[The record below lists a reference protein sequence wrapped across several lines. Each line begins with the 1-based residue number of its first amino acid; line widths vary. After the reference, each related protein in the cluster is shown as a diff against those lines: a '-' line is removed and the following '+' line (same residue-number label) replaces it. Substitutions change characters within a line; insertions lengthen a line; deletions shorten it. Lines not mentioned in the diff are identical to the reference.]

1 MYGLYYHRKS
11 IDIFAVFLLLQVNV
25 NDPLNDYQ
33 QSVFLISKGLVLVS
47 VQPNAHAN
55 KFVDQISQTKVTYVF
70 LLVNSTIHPPSNK
83 SVCKM

>member
-1 MYGLYYHRKS
+1 MYGLYYHRKA

-33 QSVFLISKGLVLVS
+33 QSVFLISKVLVLVS

-55 KFVDQISQTKVTYVF
+55 KI
-70 LLVNSTIHPPSNK
+70 
-83 SVCKM
+83 